1 MSFLLMDSLFLETK
15 TTRPM
20 TVRVEDIYNIRQTSD
35 EFVDGAPKPVFRVTF
50 TDGSHFKFVGRVRD
64 ITKELKKHSYVID
77 GTYKMRQCP

>member
-1 MSFLLMDSLFLETK
+1 
-15 TTRPM
+15 M